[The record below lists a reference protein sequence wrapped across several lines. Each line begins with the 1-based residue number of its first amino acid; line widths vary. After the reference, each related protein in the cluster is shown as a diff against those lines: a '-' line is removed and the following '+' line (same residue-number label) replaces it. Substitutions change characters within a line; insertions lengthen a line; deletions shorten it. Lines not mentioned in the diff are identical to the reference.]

1 MVADGPDHLI
11 SAIVAFCAAGLFLI
25 LSGLG
30 FLHLRRAAPESEIFP
45 KLATRV
51 EANA

>member
-1 MVADGPDHLI
+1 MGQIILI

-30 FLHLRRAAPESEIFP
+30 IWHLRRAAPESEVFP